1 VNRLNLAF
9 KHAISVVVFCDSLTF
24 FSTKLPAQKERM
36 PAMAIV
42 VAMRMTEATIGLMPF
57 MKKIFVFH
65 IIKLAAMF

>member
-1 VNRLNLAF
+1 M
-9 KHAISVVVFCDSLTF
+9 
-24 FSTKLPAQKERM
+24 KLPAQKERM